1 MFATGGA
8 IGSFL
13 IGIAFPLLF
22 SANYDVAISF
32 LATAL
37 VALLVVWPENWS
49 QRALWSAGA
58 AMLIYVLILLHAA
71 YRRDT
76 MLASRNFYATLRVKQ
91 TYDSNQHFV
100 RTLSN
105 GTIQHGTQ
113 IFSPELRK
121 TPTTYYAKDSGVGL
135 AMRYCCGERARNVGI
150 VGLGA
155 GTIAAYGRPGD
166 RMRFYEIN
174 PAVQPIAQHL
184 FTYLRDSPAQITFAD
199 GDARASLAQEAPQHF
214 DVLVVDAFSG
224 DAIPL
229 HLLTTQAIAVYRKHL
244 TPGGILAF
252 HISNRHVDLEPAIDL
267 LANAAGMQARTVHSL
282 EDARKG
288 EFNATWVLMT
298 DNGAFLAL
306 PEVASHTRQT
316 EERAGLRL
324 WTDDY
329 SALLPLL
336 R

>member
-1 MFATGGA
+1 M
-8 IGSFL
+8 
-13 IGIAFPLLF
+13 
-22 SANYDVAISF
+22 VA
-32 LATAL
+32 A
-37 VALLVVWPENWS
+37 LVVWPENWS
-49 QRALWSAGA
+49 QRLLWSAGA
-58 AMLIYVLILLHAA
+58 VMLIYVLVLLHAA

-76 MLASRNFYATLRVKQ
+76 LFATRNFYATLRVKQ
-91 TYDSNQHFV
+91 SYDSNQNWV

-113 IFSPELRK
+113 IFSPKLRR
-121 TPTTYYAKDSGVGL
+121 TPTTYYAEDSGIGL
-135 AMRYCCGERARNVGI
+135 AMRYCCGERPRNVGV

-166 RMRFYEIN
+166 RIRFYEIN

-184 FTYLRDSPAQITFAD
+184 FTYLRDSAASITFAD
-199 GDARASLAQEAPQHF
+199 GDARASLSKEAPQHF

-229 HLLTTQAIAVYRKHL
+229 HLLTIQALEIYKRHL
-244 TPGGILAF
+244 APGGILAF
-252 HISNRHVDLEPAIDL
+252 HISNRHVDLEPAISL
-267 LANAAGMQARTVHSL
+267 LAKAAGMQARTVQSFADDRL
-282 EDARKG
+282 G

-298 DNGAFLAL
+298 SNGAFLTL
-306 PEVASHTRQT
+306 PAVASHTRPT
-316 EERAGLRL
+316 EQRAGLRL

-329 SALLPLL
+329 STLLALL